1 MNSVKRRRFYEHFS
15 RQSKLFSTLFY
26 EQRNTTR
33 KNPKLFDP
41 QEAIML
47 GNLFKDLYM
56 TYNGFSNYCLQPHNR
71 RQQALLEVQMYG
83 FVAHEINLYLDMHP
97 NNQRMVELYTEYAK
111 KAKEATAA
119 YEKEFGPLSVQDTP
133 NKTPFEWFKVLGLGN
148 IKTKR
153 RNLLNV
159 GL

>member
-1 MNSVKRRRFYEHFS
+1 MNIFQDNQNCFQPYFMNNAIQQE
-15 RQSKLFSTLFY
+15 
-26 EQRNTTR
+26 

-97 NNQRMVELYTEYAK
+97 NNQRIV
-111 KAKEATAA
+111 
-119 YEKEFGPLSVQDTP
+119 
-133 NKTPFEWFKVLGLGN
+133 
-148 IKTKR
+148 
-153 RNLLNV
+153 
-159 GL
+159 

>member
-1 MNSVKRRRFYEHFS
+1 MNIFQDNQNCFQPYFMNNAIQQE
-15 RQSKLFSTLFY
+15 
-26 EQRNTTR
+26 

-56 TYNGFSNYCLQPHNR
+56 TYNGFSNYCLQPQNR

-97 NNQRMVELYTEYAK
+97 NGRIVY
-111 KAKEATAA
+111 
-119 YEKEFGPLSVQDTP
+119 
-133 NKTPFEWFKVLGLGN
+133 
-148 IKTKR
+148 
-153 RNLLNV
+153 
-159 GL
+159 

>member
-1 MNSVKRRRFYEHFS
+1 MNIFQDNQNCFQPYFMNNAIQQE
-15 RQSKLFSTLFY
+15 
-26 EQRNTTR
+26 

-83 FVAHEINLYLDMHP
+83 FVAHEINLYLDMHS

-133 NKTPFEWFKVLGLGN
+133 NKTPFEWVQGPWPWEYQN
-148 IKTKR
+148 
-153 RNLLNV
+153 
-159 GL
+159 

>member
-1 MNSVKRRRFYEHFS
+1 MNIFQDNQNCFQPYFMNNAIQQE
-15 RQSKLFSTLFY
+15 
-26 EQRNTTR
+26 